1 MHVFNGQVEDLLS
14 MLGSDPHLA
23 QDPKA
28 ETQNLGGAPTLDDFK
43 VYISQYVSDHDQL
56 SQEHPTITQLSNF
69 NTIDE
74 IENMLRQKL
83 DYCDDCMLK
92 LYRGFA
98 SGDGEGT
105 GCGCARCQGEDSEE
119 ETTDINP
126 PPGGG

>member
-1 MHVFNGQVEDLLS
+1 MFGFNNQIED
-14 MLGSDPHLA
+14 MLKGLTVAIPVD

-43 VYISQYVSDHDQL
+43 VYMSQYVSDHDQL
-56 SQEHPTITQLSNF
+56 PQEHPTITQLSNF

-74 IENMLRQKL
+74 IENMLRQNL